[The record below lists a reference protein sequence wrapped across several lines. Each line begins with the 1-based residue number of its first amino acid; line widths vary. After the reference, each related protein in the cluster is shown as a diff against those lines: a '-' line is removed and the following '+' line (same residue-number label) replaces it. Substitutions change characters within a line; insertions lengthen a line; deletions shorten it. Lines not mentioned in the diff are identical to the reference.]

1 SAARPWAREA
11 PRASVQQQQ
20 VALCIVT
27 RSLMPEGVR
36 QCQAPMKE
44 IEDRERRG
52 RMRTLEV
59 TAEQPHDGALQGPN
73 RTRDEVE
80 PRGKRLGWLT
90 ARLPRLPARPHLAPR
105 VALSQREADTRPP
118 RRSSGA
124 ARASVGPG
132 R

>member
-1 SAARPWAREA
+1 
-11 PRASVQQQQ
+11 
-20 VALCIVT
+20 
-27 RSLMPEGVR
+27 
-36 QCQAPMKE
+36 MKE

-90 ARLPRLPARPHLAPR
+90 ARLPACWLGRTPR
-105 VALSQREADTRPP
+105 AEG
-118 RRSSGA
+118 GA
-124 ARASVGPG
+124 EPT
-132 R
+132 